1 MKWRC
6 CHHVEVSHTTVNKQH
21 DITHRSL
28 VPLNELLNEPQSDT
42 HKAEE
47 QFDAC
52 RSCFW
57 CVGSRCPV
65 DGESGPVWKSSP
77 AGTRDLDLGQVT
89 TFDLLVRNSDKTIK
103 QQQLHK
109 QRPQHFHPRL
119 SLSAVAGGVKP
130 AQPAIRLFQSGL
142 FFFLLKRHSTRS
154 PRITAYDSLCGN
166 FFTLTNWAAK
176 APPDLSIT
184 PIVKNSGLKL
194 RLGDLN
200 FATQASS
207 FKATI

>member
-1 MKWRC
+1 M
-6 CHHVEVSHTTVNKQH
+6 EVSHTTVNKQH
-21 DITHRSL
+21 NITHLSL
-28 VPLNELLNEPQSDT
+28 VPLNKLHNAPQSDT

-77 AGTRDLDLGQVT
+77 AGARDLDLGQVT
-89 TFDLLVRNSDKTIK
+89 TFDLLVRSSDKTNSSNGTNRDLSTSI
-103 QQQLHK
+103 
-109 QRPQHFHPRL
+109 PV

-142 FFFLLKRHSTRS
+142 FFF
-154 PRITAYDSLCGN
+154 C
-166 FFTLTNWAAK
+166 
-176 APPDLSIT
+176 
-184 PIVKNSGLKL
+184 
-194 RLGDLN
+194 
-200 FATQASS
+200 
-207 FKATI
+207 

>member
-1 MKWRC
+1 M
-6 CHHVEVSHTTVNKQH
+6 H
-21 DITHRSL
+21 
-28 VPLNELLNEPQSDT
+28 QSDT

-77 AGTRDLDLGQVT
+77 AGARDLDLGQVT
-89 TFDLLVRNSDKTIK
+89 TFDLLVRNSDKTNSSNGTNRDLSTSI
-103 QQQLHK
+103 
-109 QRPQHFHPRL
+109 PV

-207 FKATI
+207 FKATF

>member
-1 MKWRC
+1 MP
-6 CHHVEVSHTTVNKQH
+6 
-21 DITHRSL
+21 IL
-28 VPLNELLNEPQSDT
+28 
-42 HKAEE
+42 
-47 QFDAC
+47 F
-52 RSCFW
+52 
-57 CVGSRCPV
+57 
-65 DGESGPVWKSSP
+65 
-77 AGTRDLDLGQVT
+77 
-89 TFDLLVRNSDKTIK
+89 LVRGIQMSCRWRERPSLEIITSRRTWPWSWTGHDLWPPRQKLRQNK
-103 QQQLHK
+103 QQQRHK
-109 QRPQHFHPRL
+109 QRPQHFHTRL

-130 AQPAIRLFQSGL
+130 AQPAIRLFQSGP

-207 FKATI
+207 FKATF

>member
-21 DITHRSL
+21 DISHLSL
-28 VPLNELLNEPQSDT
+28 VPLNKLHNAPQSDT

-77 AGTRDLDLGQVT
+77 AGARDLDLGQVT
-89 TFDLLVRNSDKTIK
+89 TFDLLVRNSDKTNSSNGTNRDLSTSI
-103 QQQLHK
+103 
-109 QRPQHFHPRL
+109 PV

-207 FKATI
+207 FKATF

>member
-1 MKWRC
+1 M
-6 CHHVEVSHTTVNKQH
+6 EVSHTTVNKQH
-21 DITHRSL
+21 NISHRSL

-103 QQQLHK
+103 QQQRHK

-119 SLSAVAGGVKP
+119 SLCSGWWCEASTASHQTVS
-130 AQPAIRLFQSGL
+130 IRP
-142 FFFLLKRHSTRS
+142 FFFFAEKTFHTQS
-154 PRITAYDSLCGN
+154 
-166 FFTLTNWAAK
+166 
-176 APPDLSIT
+176 
-184 PIVKNSGLKL
+184 KNNSL
-194 RLGDLN
+194 RL
-200 FATQASS
+200 AVW
-207 FKATI
+207 

>member
-21 DITHRSL
+21 NITHLSL
-28 VPLNELLNEPQSDT
+28 VPLNKLHNAPQSDT

-103 QQQLHK
+103 QQQRHK

-119 SLSAVAGGVKP
+119 SLCSGWWCEASTAGHQTVS
-130 AQPAIRLFQSGL
+130 IRP

-207 FKATI
+207 FKATF

>member
-77 AGTRDLDLGQVT
+77 AGARDLDLGQVT
-89 TFDLLVRNSDKTIK
+89 TFDLLVRNSDKTNSSNGTNRDLSTSI
-103 QQQLHK
+103 
-109 QRPQHFHPRL
+109 PV

-130 AQPAIRLFQSGL
+130 AQPAIRLFQSGP

-207 FKATI
+207 FKATF

>member
-89 TFDLLVRNSDKTIK
+89 TFDLLVRNSDKTNSSNGTNRDLSTSI
-103 QQQLHK
+103 
-109 QRPQHFHPRL
+109 PV

-130 AQPAIRLFQSGL
+130 AQPAIRLFQSGP

-207 FKATI
+207 FKATF

>member
-65 DGESGPVWKSSP
+65 DGESGPVLKSSP
-77 AGTRDLDLGQVT
+77 AGARDLDLGQVT
-89 TFDLLVRNSDKTIK
+89 TFDLLVRNSDKTNSSNGTNRDLSTSI
-103 QQQLHK
+103 
-109 QRPQHFHPRL
+109 PV

-130 AQPAIRLFQSGL
+130 AQPAIRLFQSGP

-176 APPDLSIT
+176 ATPDLSIT

-207 FKATI
+207 FKATF

>member
-77 AGTRDLDLGQVT
+77 AGARDLDLGQVT
-89 TFDLLVRNSDKTIK
+89 TFDLLVRSSDKTNSSNGTNRDLSTSI
-103 QQQLHK
+103 
-109 QRPQHFHPRL
+109 PV

-130 AQPAIRLFQSGL
+130 AQPAIRLFQSGP

-207 FKATI
+207 FKATF

>member
-21 DITHRSL
+21 NISHRSL

-89 TFDLLVRNSDKTIK
+89 TFDLLVRNSDKTNSSNGTNRDLSTSI
-103 QQQLHK
+103 
-109 QRPQHFHPRL
+109 PV

-130 AQPAIRLFQSGL
+130 AQPAIRLFQSGP

-207 FKATI
+207 FKATF

>member
-1 MKWRC
+1 MP
-6 CHHVEVSHTTVNKQH
+6 
-21 DITHRSL
+21 IL
-28 VPLNELLNEPQSDT
+28 
-42 HKAEE
+42 
-47 QFDAC
+47 F
-52 RSCFW
+52 
-57 CVGSRCPV
+57 
-65 DGESGPVWKSSP
+65 
-77 AGTRDLDLGQVT
+77 
-89 TFDLLVRNSDKTIK
+89 LVRGIQMSCRWRE
-103 QQQLHK
+103 
-109 QRPQHFHPRL
+109 RPSVEIITSRRTWPWSWTGHDLWPPRQKLRQNNQTAATAQTETSALPSPSL
-119 SLSAVAGGVKP
+119 SLCSGWWCEASTAGHQTVS
-130 AQPAIRLFQSGL
+130 IRP

-207 FKATI
+207 FKATF

>member
-1 MKWRC
+1 MARAAQC
-6 CHHVEVSHTTVNKQH
+6 GNHHQQAHVTLILDRSRPLTSLSETPTKQ
-21 DITHRSL
+21 S
-28 VPLNELLNEPQSDT
+28 N
-42 HKAEE
+42 
-47 QFDAC
+47 
-52 RSCFW
+52 
-57 CVGSRCPV
+57 
-65 DGESGPVWKSSP
+65 SSN
-77 AGTRDLDLGQVT
+77 GTNRDLSTSIPV
-89 TFDLLVRNSDKTIK
+89 
-103 QQQLHK
+103 
-109 QRPQHFHPRL
+109 

-130 AQPAIRLFQSGL
+130 AQPAIRLFQSGP

-207 FKATI
+207 FKATF

>member
-21 DITHRSL
+21 NITHLSL
-28 VPLNELLNEPQSDT
+28 VPLNKLHSAPEWHPQGRGT
-42 HKAEE
+42 I
-47 QFDAC
+47 
-52 RSCFW
+52 W
-57 CVGSRCPV
+57 CMPI
-65 DGESGPVWKSSP
+65 
-77 AGTRDLDLGQVT
+77 L
-89 TFDLLVRNSDKTIK
+89 FLVRGIQMSCRWRERPSVEIITSRRTWPWSWTGHDLWPPRQKLRQNK
-103 QQQLHK
+103 QQQRHK

-119 SLSAVAGGVKP
+119 SLCSGWWCEASTAGHQTVS
-130 AQPAIRLFQSGL
+130 IRP

-207 FKATI
+207 FKATF